1 MPDTSVHT
9 IDTCVKLAHIEDMDK
24 ISPSP
29 ASSRD
34 AWLSAA
40 YDALTEGGVEAIKIM
55 PLAKRLGA
63 ARSGFYWHFKDRE
76 ALLEAMIRHWEDKNT
91 GNLITRCEAYAE
103 TICEAM
109 LNLFDCWL
117 DDGLF
122 DGRLDLAIRNWARV
136 DQALGGR
143 LAAADSRR
151 MKAVQAMFARYGFA
165 PEEAEVRALTA
176 IYTQIG
182 YLSMNVSE
190 DRTLRMSR
198 VRTYVEVFTGC
209 IPTASEL
216 ARFFARHGSDTA
228 PDRPISG
235 TFG

>member
-1 MPDTSVHT
+1 MN
-9 IDTCVKLAHIEDMDK
+9 K

-29 ASSRD
+29 ASSRE
-34 AWLSAA
+34 AWLNAA

-55 PLAKRLGA
+55 PLAKRLDT

-117 DDGLF
+117 DDELF

-136 DQALGGR
+136 DQALGAR
-143 LAAADSRR
+143 LAVADGRR
-151 MKAVQAMFARYGFA
+151 MKAVRTMFSRYGFA
-165 PEEAEVRALTA
+165 PEEAEVRTLTV

-198 VRTYVEVFTGC
+198 VRTYIEVFTGC

-216 ARFFARHGSDTA
+216 ARFLARHGAGTA
-228 PDRPISG
+228 PDQPTSG
-235 TFG
+235 APG